1 MNSNNVY
8 PGKLITEP
16 DWIIIEI
23 GTTKHAAFT
32 YIALD
37 KYMNRVLYFF

>member
-8 PGKLITEP
+8 PGNLITETG
-16 DWIIIEI
+16 WIIIEI
-23 GTTKHAAFT
+23 GTTKDAAFT

-37 KYMNRVLYFF
+37 KNMNRLLYFF